1 MNNSLSTAVRD
12 GSAYELA
19 SKQLDQVS
27 GGSSDLAIRS
37 VTYTAPIDTSAS
49 LVRDY
54 SGGRFTPVR
63 SQSDS
68 W

>member
-12 GSAYELA
+12 CSTYKLA

-27 GGSSDLAIRS
+27 GGRAGLSGGPVYAA
-37 VTYTAPIDTSAS
+37 APTDTTAS

-63 SQSDS
+63 SQPDS